1 MLKNLFEAEPL
12 IIQQLETLLP
22 SANIYTDEDIS
33 YIKLDLFKGMA
44 AGSRVI
50 VALQYDGFEI
60 PATAG
65 NTANQLIEIRYRVI
79 VVAPVNDKIDAGAK
93 FAEILKLLSGKKLDK
108 FWRESALI
116 KDVREFNAAEYGDGM
131 VAIPALFSFKQTL
144 R

>member
-1 MLKNLFEAEPL
+1 MLKNLFEAETL
-12 IIQQLETLLP
+12 IVEQLETLLP
-22 SANIYTDEDIS
+22 SENIYTDEDIS
-33 YIKLDLFKGMA
+33 YVKLDVFKTMPP
-44 AGSRVI
+44 GSRLV
-50 VALQYDGFEI
+50 VAIQYDGFEI
-60 PATAG
+60 PATSG

-79 VVAPVNDKIDAGAK
+79 VVAPVGDKMDAGLK

-108 FWRESALI
+108 FWRETALI